1 MSTPK
6 VQFTGIS
13 ISDHRKS
20 FVFKLRITSHIM
32 SAIKNYLL
40 EQQRFNDE
48 VAADYTADQLFVLN
62 DIADENEEVMR
73 ELMSPQPDT
82 DHDHQETNSD
92 STAG

>member
-1 MSTPK
+1 
-6 VQFTGIS
+6 
-13 ISDHRKS
+13 
-20 FVFKLRITSHIM
+20 M

-48 VAADYTADQLFVLN
+48 VAADYTADQLFILN

-73 ELMSPQPDT
+73 ELMSPLHNT

-92 STAG
+92 STAD

>member
-1 MSTPK
+1 
-6 VQFTGIS
+6 
-13 ISDHRKS
+13 
-20 FVFKLRITSHIM
+20 M

-73 ELMSPQPDT
+73 ELMSPQPNT
-82 DHDHQETNSD
+82 DHANQETNSD
-92 STAG
+92 STAD